1 MKIIV
6 TEKQYGLIQEQI
18 LLAPAGLTISNKL
31 IGPIAELKKKYPIVD
46 TLAALAMWFI
56 PYVGPYLSATYS
68 SLVAVTKIKEGKTA
82 EGIIEL
88 ITSPLAL
95 MKTVKVLQIMG
106 GSDDVA
112 KMLQIINKTG
122 LPVLVAE
129 GQEAFLKW
137 GYKTFGKK
145 FETFLKLLIDE
156 KKMKELLSQLK
167 QTKTPVVKPV
177 AKPSR

>member
-1 MKIIV
+1 VKIIIS
-6 TEKQYGLIQEQI
+6 EKQYNLIQEQSVPFYGTYDNNE
-18 LLAPAGLTISNKL
+18 LVFKAVK
-31 IGPIAELKKKYPIVD
+31 ELKKKYPIID
-46 TLAALAMWFI
+46 TLVPLGLWFV
-56 PYVGPYLSATYS
+56 PYIGPYLSASYS
-68 SLVAVTKIKEGKTA
+68 GLVAVDKIKKGKTT

-88 ITSPLAL
+88 ITSPLVL
-95 MKTVKVLQIMG
+95 MKTIKVLRIMG

-167 QTKTPVVKPV
+167 QTKTPV